1 MTRPDRIFPGIAL
14 MLTFCAL
21 APLIDVAS
29 KLAAQAVPV
38 GTVTLGR
45 YVVQGLLMAPLV
57 VALRLPLRIGGRVLA
72 LSVARA
78 FVSMTATYCF
88 VAAVQVM
95 PIADALAIAF
105 VEPFV
110 ILFIGRFVLH
120 EEVGPRRLAAS
131 VVGFIGALFVIQPSF
146 SHFGA
151 VALFPLGTAVSFALY
166 ILLTR
171 ALSRDVDPVVMQFH
185 TAVFATLLCL
195 PLLALGTSAGLSEL
209 SFGRPEGIFWLW
221 CACVG
226 IASTVSHMAMSYALS
241 FAPSSTLAP
250 LHYFEMLTA
259 TLFGYLVF
267 GDFPNLLT
275 WVGVAIITGSG
286 LYIIHRER
294 ITATRAR
301 QARQPDAASAAAPA
315 SLPPGKAAPGR

>member
-1 MTRPDRIFPGIAL
+1 MSHQDRILPGILL
-14 MLTFCAL
+14 MLGFCII

-45 YVVQGLLMAPLV
+45 YVAQLLLMVPI
-57 VALRLPLRIGGRVLA
+57 VALLGHPWGMSRRA
-72 LSVARA
+72 LGLTFARA
-78 FVSMTATYCF
+78 AVSVMSTYSF
-88 VAAVQVM
+88 VAAVQHM

-110 ILFIGRFVLH
+110 ILFIGRFFMG
-120 EEVGPRRLAAS
+120 EEVGPRRIGAS

-146 SHFGA
+146 AVFGA
-151 VALFPLGTAVSFALY
+151 VALYPLGTAVGFALY

-171 ALSRDVDPVVMQFH
+171 ALSRHMHPVPMNLH
-185 TAVFATLLCL
+185 TAWAAIVILVPF
-195 PLLALGTSAGLSEL
+195 LALGG
-209 SFGRPEGIFWLW
+209 SFDIGQVRFEMPEGIFWLW
-221 CACVG
+221 CFCVG
-226 IASTVSHMAMSYALS
+226 LASTVSHMSMSYALKY
-241 FAPSSTLAP
+241 APSSTLAP

-267 GDFPNLLT
+267 GDFPNALT
-275 WVGVAIITGSG
+275 WVGIGIITASG

-294 ITATRAR
+294 LAAKARA
-301 QARQPDAASAAAPA
+301 ARA
-315 SLPPGKAAPGR
+315 

>member
-1 MTRPDRIFPGIAL
+1 MSHQDRILPGILL
-14 MLTFCAL
+14 MLGFCII

-45 YVVQGLLMAPLV
+45 YVAQLALMVPI
-57 VALRLPLRIGGRVLA
+57 VALLGHPWGMSRRALA
-72 LSVARA
+72 LTFARA
-78 FVSMTATYCF
+78 AVSVLSTYSF
-88 VAAVQVM
+88 VAAVQHM

-110 ILFIGRFVLH
+110 ILFIGRFFMK
-120 EEVGPRRLAAS
+120 EEVGPRRIGAS

-146 SHFGA
+146 AVFGA
-151 VALFPLGTAVSFALY
+151 VALYPLGTAVGFALY

-171 ALSRDVDPVVMQFH
+171 ALSRHMHPVPMNLH
-185 TAVFATLLCL
+185 TAWAAIVILI
-195 PLLALGTSAGLSEL
+195 PILALGGQFDLGQMRFEA
-209 SFGRPEGIFWLW
+209 PEGIFWLW
-221 CACVG
+221 CFCVG
-226 IASTVSHMAMSYALS
+226 LASTVSHMSMSYALKY
-241 FAPSSTLAP
+241 APSSTLAP

-267 GDFPNLLT
+267 GDFPNALT
-275 WVGVAIITGSG
+275 WVGIGIITASG

-294 ITATRAR
+294 LAAKARA
-301 QARQPDAASAAAPA
+301 ARA
-315 SLPPGKAAPGR
+315 

>member
-29 KLAAQAVPV
+29 KLASQAVPV

-120 EEVGPRRLAAS
+120 EEVGPRRLAA
-131 VVGFIGALFVIQPSF
+131 IARADHIPLWQPP
-146 SHFGA
+146 H
-151 VALFPLGTAVSFALY
+151 
-166 ILLTR
+166 
-171 ALSRDVDPVVMQFH
+171 
-185 TAVFATLLCL
+185 
-195 PLLALGTSAGLSEL
+195 AGLAQQTRRGHARSWGCRHPRAHGL
-209 SFGRPEGIFWLW
+209 
-221 CACVG
+221 AC
-226 IASTVSHMAMSYALS
+226 H
-241 FAPSSTLAP
+241 
-250 LHYFEMLTA
+250 
-259 TLFGYLVF
+259 
-267 GDFPNLLT
+267 
-275 WVGVAIITGSG
+275 G
-286 LYIIHRER
+286 L
-294 ITATRAR
+294 
-301 QARQPDAASAAAPA
+301 QARHSHPRRRKRPTGH
-315 SLPPGKAAPGR
+315 LR

>member
-1 MTRPDRIFPGIAL
+1 MSHQDRILPGILL
-14 MLTFCAL
+14 MLGFCII

-45 YVVQGLLMAPLV
+45 YVAQLALMVPI
-57 VALRLPLRIGGRVLA
+57 VALLGHPWGMSRRA
-72 LSVARA
+72 LGLTFARA
-78 FVSMTATYCF
+78 AVSVLSTYSF
-88 VAAVQVM
+88 VAAVQHM

-110 ILFIGRFVLH
+110 ILFIGRFVMG
-120 EEVGPRRLAAS
+120 EEVGPRRIGAS

-146 SHFGA
+146 AVFGT
-151 VALFPLGTAVSFALY
+151 VALYPLGTAVGFALY

-171 ALSRDVDPVVMQFH
+171 ALSRHMHPVPMNLH
-185 TAVFATLLCL
+185 TAWAAIVILIPILTLGGQVD
-195 PLLALGTSAGLSEL
+195 LGQMRFEA
-209 SFGRPEGIFWLW
+209 PEGIFWLW
-221 CACVG
+221 CFCVG
-226 IASTVSHMAMSYALS
+226 LASTVSHMSMSYALKY
-241 FAPSSTLAP
+241 APSSTLAP

-267 GDFPNLLT
+267 GDFPNALT
-275 WVGVAIITGSG
+275 WVGIGIITASG

-294 ITATRAR
+294 LAAKARA
-301 QARQPDAASAAAPA
+301 ARA
-315 SLPPGKAAPGR
+315 

>member
-1 MTRPDRIFPGIAL
+1 MSHQDRILPGILL
-14 MLTFCAL
+14 MLGFCII

-45 YVVQGLLMAPLV
+45 YVAQLALMVPI
-57 VALRLPLRIGGRVLA
+57 VALLGHPWGMSRRA
-72 LSVARA
+72 LGLTFARA
-78 FVSMTATYCF
+78 AVSVLSTYSF
-88 VAAVQVM
+88 VAAVQHM

-110 ILFIGRFVLH
+110 ILFIGRFVMN
-120 EEVGPRRLAAS
+120 EEVGPRRIGAS

-146 SHFGA
+146 AVFGT
-151 VALFPLGTAVSFALY
+151 VALYPLGTAVSFALY

-171 ALSRDVDPVVMQFH
+171 ALSRHMHPVPMNLH
-185 TAVFATLLCL
+185 TAWAAIVILI
-195 PLLALGTSAGLSEL
+195 PILALGGQVDLGQMRFEA
-209 SFGRPEGIFWLW
+209 PEGIFWLW
-221 CACVG
+221 CFCVG
-226 IASTVSHMAMSYALS
+226 LASTVSHMSMSYALKY
-241 FAPSSTLAP
+241 APSSTLAP

-267 GDFPNLLT
+267 GDFPNALT
-275 WVGVAIITGSG
+275 WVGIGIITASG

-294 ITATRAR
+294 LAAKARA
-301 QARQPDAASAAAPA
+301 AR
-315 SLPPGKAAPGR
+315 G

>member
-1 MTRPDRIFPGIAL
+1 MSHQDRILPGILL
-14 MLTFCAL
+14 MLGFCII

-45 YVVQGLLMAPLV
+45 YVAQLLLMMPI
-57 VALRLPLRIGGRVLA
+57 VALLGHPWGMSRRA
-72 LSVARA
+72 LGLTFARA
-78 FVSMTATYCF
+78 AVSILSTYSF
-88 VAAVQVM
+88 VAAVQHM

-110 ILFIGRFVLH
+110 ILFIGRFFMG
-120 EEVGPRRLAAS
+120 EEVGPRRLGAS

-146 SHFGA
+146 SHFGT
-151 VALFPLGTAVSFALY
+151 VALYPLGTAVGFALY

-171 ALSRDVDPVVMQFH
+171 ALSRHMHPVPMNLH
-185 TAVFATLLCL
+185 TAWAAIVI
-195 PLLALGTSAGLSEL
+195 LAPFLAVGGALDIGQLRYEE
-209 SFGRPEGIFWLW
+209 PQGIFWLW
-221 CACVG
+221 CFCVG
-226 IASTVSHMAMSYALS
+226 LASTVSHMSMSYALKY
-241 FAPSSTLAP
+241 APSSTLAP

-267 GDFPNLLT
+267 GDFPNALT
-275 WVGVAIITGSG
+275 WVGIGIITASG

-294 ITATRAR
+294 V
-301 QARQPDAASAAAPA
+301 SAAARGRPA
-315 SLPPGKAAPGR
+315 QG

>member
-1 MTRPDRIFPGIAL
+1 MSHQDRILPGILL
-14 MLTFCAL
+14 MLGFCII

-45 YVVQGLLMAPLV
+45 YVAQLALMVPI
-57 VALRLPLRIGGRVLA
+57 VALLGHPWGMSRRA
-72 LSVARA
+72 LGLTFARA
-78 FVSMTATYCF
+78 AVSVLSTYSF
-88 VAAVQVM
+88 VAAVQHM

-110 ILFIGRFVLH
+110 ILFIGRFVMN
-120 EEVGPRRLAAS
+120 EEVGPRRIGAS

-146 SHFGA
+146 AVFGA
-151 VALFPLGTAVSFALY
+151 VALYPLGTAVGFALY

-171 ALSRDVDPVVMQFH
+171 ALSRHMHPVPMNLH
-185 TAVFATLLCL
+185 TAWAAIVILI
-195 PLLALGTSAGLSEL
+195 PILALGGQFDLGQMRFEL
-209 SFGRPEGIFWLW
+209 PEGIFWLW
-221 CACVG
+221 CFCVG
-226 IASTVSHMAMSYALS
+226 LASTVSHMSMSYALKY
-241 FAPSSTLAP
+241 APSSTLAP

-267 GDFPNLLT
+267 GDFPNALT
-275 WVGVAIITGSG
+275 WVGIGIITASG

-294 ITATRAR
+294 LAAKARA
-301 QARQPDAASAAAPA
+301 ARA
-315 SLPPGKAAPGR
+315 

>member
-1 MTRPDRIFPGIAL
+1 
-14 MLTFCAL
+14 MLGFCII

-45 YVVQGLLMAPLV
+45 YVAQLLLMVPI
-57 VALRLPLRIGGRVLA
+57 VALLGHPWGMSRRALA
-72 LSVARA
+72 LTFARA
-78 FVSMTATYCF
+78 AVSVLSTYSF
-88 VAAVQVM
+88 VAAVQHM

-110 ILFIGRFVLH
+110 ILFIGRFVMH
-120 EEVGPRRLAAS
+120 EEVGPRRIAAS

-146 SHFGA
+146 AVFGV
-151 VALFPLGTAVSFALY
+151 VALYPLGTAVGFALY

-171 ALSRDVDPVVMQFH
+171 ALSRHMHPVPMNLH
-185 TAVFATLLCL
+185 TAWAAIVILI
-195 PLLALGTSAGLSEL
+195 PILALGGQFDIGQVRFET
-209 SFGRPEGIFWLW
+209 PEGIFWLW
-221 CACVG
+221 CFCVG
-226 IASTVSHMAMSYALS
+226 LASTVSHMSMSYALKY
-241 FAPSSTLAP
+241 APSSTLAP

-267 GDFPNLLT
+267 GDFPNALT
-275 WVGVAIITGSG
+275 WVGIGIITASG

-294 ITATRAR
+294 LAAKARA
-301 QARQPDAASAAAPA
+301 AR
-315 SLPPGKAAPGR
+315 G

>member
-1 MTRPDRIFPGIAL
+1 MSHQDRILPGILL
-14 MLTFCAL
+14 MLGFCII

-45 YVVQGLLMAPLV
+45 YVAQLLLMVPI
-57 VALRLPLRIGGRVLA
+57 VALLGHPWGMSRRALA
-72 LSVARA
+72 LTFARA
-78 FVSMTATYCF
+78 AVSVLSTYSF
-88 VAAVQVM
+88 VAAVQHM

-110 ILFIGRFVLH
+110 ILFIGRFVMH
-120 EEVGPRRLAAS
+120 EEVGPRRIAAS

-146 SHFGA
+146 AVFGV
-151 VALFPLGTAVSFALY
+151 VALYPLGTAVGFALY

-171 ALSRDVDPVVMQFH
+171 ALSRHMHPVPMNLH
-185 TAVFATLLCL
+185 TAWAAIVILI
-195 PLLALGTSAGLSEL
+195 PILALGGQFDLGQVRFEA
-209 SFGRPEGIFWLW
+209 PEGIFWLW
-221 CACVG
+221 CFCVG
-226 IASTVSHMAMSYALS
+226 LASTVSHMSMSYALKY
-241 FAPSSTLAP
+241 APSSTLAP

-267 GDFPNLLT
+267 GDFPNALT
-275 WVGVAIITGSG
+275 WVGIGIITASG

-294 ITATRAR
+294 LAAKARA
-301 QARQPDAASAAAPA
+301 AR
-315 SLPPGKAAPGR
+315 G

>member
-1 MTRPDRIFPGIAL
+1 MSHQDRILPGILL
-14 MLTFCAL
+14 MLGFCII

-45 YVVQGLLMAPLV
+45 YVAQLLLMVPI
-57 VALRLPLRIGGRVLA
+57 VALLGHPWGMSRRALA
-72 LSVARA
+72 LTFARA
-78 FVSMTATYCF
+78 AVSVLSTYSF
-88 VAAVQVM
+88 VAAVQHM

-110 ILFIGRFVLH
+110 ILFIGRFVMK
-120 EEVGPRRLAAS
+120 EEVGPRRIGAS

-146 SHFGA
+146 AVFG
-151 VALFPLGTAVSFALY
+151 VIALYPLGTAVGFALY

-171 ALSRDVDPVVMQFH
+171 ALSRHMHPVPMNLH
-185 TAVFATLLCL
+185 TAWAAIVILI
-195 PLLALGTSAGLSEL
+195 PILALGGQIDLGQMRFEA
-209 SFGRPEGIFWLW
+209 PEGIFWLW
-221 CACVG
+221 CFCVG
-226 IASTVSHMAMSYALS
+226 LASTVSHMSMSYALKY
-241 FAPSSTLAP
+241 APSSTLAP

-267 GDFPNLLT
+267 GDFPNALT
-275 WVGVAIITGSG
+275 WVGIGIITASG

-294 ITATRAR
+294 LAAKARAA
-301 QARQPDAASAAAPA
+301 QA
-315 SLPPGKAAPGR
+315 

>member
-1 MTRPDRIFPGIAL
+1 MSHQDRILPGILL
-14 MLTFCAL
+14 MLGFCII

-45 YVVQGLLMAPLV
+45 YVAQLLLMVPI
-57 VALRLPLRIGGRVLA
+57 VALLGHPWGMSRRALA
-72 LSVARA
+72 LTFARA
-78 FVSMTATYCF
+78 AVSVLSTYSF
-88 VAAVQVM
+88 VAAVQHM

-110 ILFIGRFVLH
+110 ILFIGRFVMH
-120 EEVGPRRLAAS
+120 EEVGPRRIAAS

-146 SHFGA
+146 AVFGV
-151 VALFPLGTAVSFALY
+151 VALYPLGTAVGFALY

-171 ALSRDVDPVVMQFH
+171 ALSRHMHPVPMNLH
-185 TAVFATLLCL
+185 TAWAAIVILI
-195 PLLALGTSAGLSEL
+195 PILALGGQFDIGQVRFET
-209 SFGRPEGIFWLW
+209 PEGIFWLW
-221 CACVG
+221 CFCVG
-226 IASTVSHMAMSYALS
+226 LASTVSHMSMSYALKY
-241 FAPSSTLAP
+241 APSSTLAP

-267 GDFPNLLT
+267 GDFPNALT
-275 WVGVAIITGSG
+275 WVGIGIITASG

-294 ITATRAR
+294 LAAKARA
-301 QARQPDAASAAAPA
+301 AR
-315 SLPPGKAAPGR
+315 G

>member
-1 MTRPDRIFPGIAL
+1 M
-14 MLTFCAL
+14 
-21 APLIDVAS
+21 
-29 KLAAQAVPV
+29 
-38 GTVTLGR
+38 
-45 YVVQGLLMAPLV
+45 
-57 VALRLPLRIGGRVLA
+57 
-72 LSVARA
+72 
-78 FVSMTATYCF
+78 
-88 VAAVQVM
+88 
-95 PIADALAIAF
+95 
-105 VEPFV
+105 
-110 ILFIGRFVLH
+110 
-120 EEVGPRRLAAS
+120 
-131 VVGFIGALFVIQPSF
+131 IQPSF

-151 VALFPLGTAVSFALY
+151 VAFFPLGTAVSFALY

-171 ALSRDVDPVVMQFH
+171 ALSRDVDPVTMQFH

-195 PLLALGTSAGLSEL
+195 PLLALGGIAGLTEL

-267 GDFPNLLT
+267 GDFPNPLT
-275 WVGVAIITGSG
+275 WIGVAIITGSG

-294 ITATRAR
+294 VTATQARRAR
-301 QARQPDAASAAAPA
+301 RPDAALAAAPA
-315 SLPPGKAAPGR
+315 SPPPG

>member
-1 MTRPDRIFPGIAL
+1 MTHPDRIFPGIAL
-14 MLTFCAL
+14 MLGFCII

-29 KLAAQAVPV
+29 KLAAQGVPV

-45 YVVQGLLMAPLV
+45 YVAQMLLMLPI
-57 VALRLPLRIGGRVLA
+57 VALLGHPFGMTRRAAVLTF
-72 LSVARA
+72 ARA
-78 FVSMTATYCF
+78 AVSIVATYSF

-110 ILFIGRFVLH
+110 ILFIGRFFLG
-120 EEVGPRRLAAS
+120 EEVGPRRLGAS

-146 SHFGA
+146 ITFGA
-151 VALFPLGTAVSFALY
+151 VALFPLGTAVGFALY

-171 ALSRDVDPVVMQFH
+171 ALSRHMHPVPMQLH
-185 TAVFATLLCL
+185 TAWAAIVLLA
-195 PLLALGTSAGLSEL
+195 PVLALGGPLEIGQLRFEL
-209 SFGRPEGIFWLW
+209 PEGIFWLW
-221 CACVG
+221 CFCVG
-226 IASTVSHMAMSYALS
+226 LASTVSHMSMSFALK

-267 GDFPNLLT
+267 GDFPNALT

-294 ITATRAR
+294 VTARAQRAR
-301 QARQPDAASAAAPA
+301 RSDAPSAPKPASAP
-315 SLPPGKAAPGR
+315 

>member
-1 MTRPDRIFPGIAL
+1 MSHQDRILPGILL
-14 MLTFCAL
+14 MLGFCII

-45 YVVQGLLMAPLV
+45 YVAQLLLMVPI
-57 VALRLPLRIGGRVLA
+57 VALLGQPWGMSRRALA
-72 LSVARA
+72 LTFARA
-78 FVSMTATYCF
+78 AVSVLSTYSF
-88 VAAVQVM
+88 VAAVQHM

-110 ILFIGRFVLH
+110 ILFIGRFVMN
-120 EEVGPRRLAAS
+120 EEVGPRRIAAS

-146 SHFGA
+146 AVFGV
-151 VALFPLGTAVSFALY
+151 VALYPLGTAVGFALY

-171 ALSRDVDPVVMQFH
+171 ALSRHMHPVPMNLH
-185 TAVFATLLCL
+185 TAWAAIVILI
-195 PLLALGTSAGLSEL
+195 PILALGGQFDIGQVRFEA
-209 SFGRPEGIFWLW
+209 PEGIFWLW
-221 CACVG
+221 CFCVG
-226 IASTVSHMAMSYALS
+226 LASTVSHMSMSYALKY
-241 FAPSSTLAP
+241 APSSTLAP

-267 GDFPNLLT
+267 GDFPNALT
-275 WVGVAIITGSG
+275 WVGIGIITASG

-294 ITATRAR
+294 LAAKARA
-301 QARQPDAASAAAPA
+301 AR
-315 SLPPGKAAPGR
+315 G

>member
-1 MTRPDRIFPGIAL
+1 MSHQDRILPGILL
-14 MLTFCAL
+14 MLGFCII

-45 YVVQGLLMAPLV
+45 YVAQLLLMVPI
-57 VALRLPLRIGGRVLA
+57 VALLGHPWGMSRRA
-72 LSVARA
+72 LGLTFARA
-78 FVSMTATYCF
+78 AVSVMSTYSF
-88 VAAVQVM
+88 VAAVQHM

-110 ILFIGRFVLH
+110 ILFIGRFFMG
-120 EEVGPRRLAAS
+120 EEVGPRRIGAS

-146 SHFGA
+146 AVFGA
-151 VALFPLGTAVSFALY
+151 VALYPLGTAVGFALY

-171 ALSRDVDPVVMQFH
+171 ALSRHMHPVPMNLH
-185 TAVFATLLCL
+185 TAWAAIVILV
-195 PLLALGTSAGLSEL
+195 PILALGGSLDIGQVRFEM
-209 SFGRPEGIFWLW
+209 PEGIFWLW
-221 CACVG
+221 CFCVG
-226 IASTVSHMAMSYALS
+226 LASTVSHMSMSYALKY
-241 FAPSSTLAP
+241 APSSTLAP

-267 GDFPNLLT
+267 GDFPNALT
-275 WVGVAIITGSG
+275 WVGIGIITVSG

-294 ITATRAR
+294 LAAKARA
-301 QARQPDAASAAAPA
+301 ARA
-315 SLPPGKAAPGR
+315 

>member
-1 MTRPDRIFPGIAL
+1 MSHQDRILPGILL
-14 MLTFCAL
+14 MLGFCII

-45 YVVQGLLMAPLV
+45 YVAQLLLMVPI
-57 VALRLPLRIGGRVLA
+57 VALLGHPWGMSRRA
-72 LSVARA
+72 LGLTFARA
-78 FVSMTATYCF
+78 AVSILSTYSF
-88 VAAVQVM
+88 VAAVQHM

-110 ILFIGRFVLH
+110 ILFIGRFFMG
-120 EEVGPRRLAAS
+120 EEVGPRRIGAS

-146 SHFGA
+146 AVFGA
-151 VALFPLGTAVSFALY
+151 VALYPLGTAVGFALY

-171 ALSRDVDPVVMQFH
+171 ALSRHMHPVPMNLH
-185 TAVFATLLCL
+185 TAWAAILILI
-195 PLLALGTSAGLSEL
+195 PILALGGQLEIGQMRFEA
-209 SFGRPEGIFWLW
+209 PEGIFWLW
-221 CACVG
+221 CFCVG
-226 IASTVSHMAMSYALS
+226 LASTVSHMSMSYALKY
-241 FAPSSTLAP
+241 APSSTLAP

-267 GDFPNLLT
+267 GDFPNALT
-275 WVGVAIITGSG
+275 WVGIGIITASG

-294 ITATRAR
+294 LAAKARA
-301 QARQPDAASAAAPA
+301 ARA
-315 SLPPGKAAPGR
+315 

>member
-1 MTRPDRIFPGIAL
+1 MSHQDRILPGILL
-14 MLTFCAL
+14 MLGFCII

-45 YVVQGLLMAPLV
+45 YVAQLLLMMPI
-57 VALRLPLRIGGRVLA
+57 VALLGHPWGMSRRA
-72 LSVARA
+72 LGLTFARA
-78 FVSMTATYCF
+78 AVSILSTYSF
-88 VAAVQVM
+88 VAAVQHM

-110 ILFIGRFVLH
+110 ILFIGRFFMG
-120 EEVGPRRLAAS
+120 EEVGPRRLGAS

-146 SHFGA
+146 SHFGT
-151 VALFPLGTAVSFALY
+151 VALYPLGTAVGFALY

-171 ALSRDVDPVVMQFH
+171 ALSRHMHPVPMNLH
-185 TAVFATLLCL
+185 TAWAAIVI
-195 PLLALGTSAGLSEL
+195 LAPFLAVGGALDIGQMRYEE
-209 SFGRPEGIFWLW
+209 PQGIFWLW
-221 CACVG
+221 CFCVG
-226 IASTVSHMAMSYALS
+226 LASTVSHMSMSYALKY
-241 FAPSSTLAP
+241 APSSTLAP

-267 GDFPNLLT
+267 GDFPNALT
-275 WVGVAIITGSG
+275 WVGIGIITASG

-294 ITATRAR
+294 V
-301 QARQPDAASAAAPA
+301 SAAARGRPA
-315 SLPPGKAAPGR
+315 QG

>member
-1 MTRPDRIFPGIAL
+1 MSHQDRILPGILL
-14 MLTFCAL
+14 MLGFCII

-45 YVVQGLLMAPLV
+45 YVAQLALMVPI
-57 VALRLPLRIGGRVLA
+57 VALLGHPWGMSRRA
-72 LSVARA
+72 LGLTFARA
-78 FVSMTATYCF
+78 AVSVLSTYSF
-88 VAAVQVM
+88 VAAVQHM

-110 ILFIGRFVLH
+110 ILFIGRFVMH
-120 EEVGPRRLAAS
+120 EEVGPRRIGAS

-146 SHFGA
+146 AVFGV
-151 VALFPLGTAVSFALY
+151 VALYPLGTAVGFALY

-171 ALSRDVDPVVMQFH
+171 ALSRHMHPVPMNLH
-185 TAVFATLLCL
+185 TAWAAIVILI
-195 PLLALGTSAGLSEL
+195 PILALGGQVDLGQMRFEA
-209 SFGRPEGIFWLW
+209 PEGIFWLW
-221 CACVG
+221 CFCVG
-226 IASTVSHMAMSYALS
+226 LASTVSHMSMSYALKY
-241 FAPSSTLAP
+241 APSSTLAP

-267 GDFPNLLT
+267 GDFPNALT
-275 WVGVAIITGSG
+275 WVGIGIITASG

-294 ITATRAR
+294 LAAKARA
-301 QARQPDAASAAAPA
+301 AR
-315 SLPPGKAAPGR
+315 G

>member
-1 MTRPDRIFPGIAL
+1 MSHQDRILPGILL
-14 MLTFCAL
+14 MLGFCII

-45 YVVQGLLMAPLV
+45 YVAQLLLMVPI
-57 VALRLPLRIGGRVLA
+57 VALLGHPWGMSRRALA
-72 LSVARA
+72 LTFARA
-78 FVSMTATYCF
+78 AVSVLSTYSF
-88 VAAVQVM
+88 VAAVQHM

-110 ILFIGRFVLH
+110 ILFIGRFVMG
-120 EEVGPRRLAAS
+120 EEVGPRRIGAS

-146 SHFGA
+146 AVFGA
-151 VALFPLGTAVSFALY
+151 VALYPLGTAVGFALY

-171 ALSRDVDPVVMQFH
+171 ALSRHMHPVPMNLH
-185 TAVFATLLCL
+185 TAWAAIVILIPILTLGGQFD
-195 PLLALGTSAGLSEL
+195 LGQMRFEL
-209 SFGRPEGIFWLW
+209 PEGIFWLW
-221 CACVG
+221 CFCVG
-226 IASTVSHMAMSYALS
+226 LASTVSHMSMSYALKY
-241 FAPSSTLAP
+241 APSSTLAP

-267 GDFPNLLT
+267 GDFPNALT
-275 WVGVAIITGSG
+275 WVGIGIITASG

-294 ITATRAR
+294 LAAKARA
-301 QARQPDAASAAAPA
+301 ARA
-315 SLPPGKAAPGR
+315 

>member
-1 MTRPDRIFPGIAL
+1 MSHQDRILPGILL
-14 MLTFCAL
+14 MLGFCII

-45 YVVQGLLMAPLV
+45 YVAQLLLMVPI
-57 VALRLPLRIGGRVLA
+57 VALLGHPWGMSRRALA
-72 LSVARA
+72 LTFARA
-78 FVSMTATYCF
+78 AVSVLSTYSF
-88 VAAVQVM
+88 VAAVQHM

-110 ILFIGRFVLH
+110 ILFIGRFVMH
-120 EEVGPRRLAAS
+120 EEVGPRRIAAS

-146 SHFGA
+146 AVFGV
-151 VALFPLGTAVSFALY
+151 VALYPLGTAVGFALY

-171 ALSRDVDPVVMQFH
+171 ALSRHMHPVPMNLH
-185 TAVFATLLCL
+185 TAWAAIVILI
-195 PLLALGTSAGLSEL
+195 PILALGGQFDIGQVRFEA
-209 SFGRPEGIFWLW
+209 PEGIFWLW
-221 CACVG
+221 CFCVG
-226 IASTVSHMAMSYALS
+226 LASTVSHMSMSYALKY
-241 FAPSSTLAP
+241 APSSTLAP

-267 GDFPNLLT
+267 GDFPNALT
-275 WVGVAIITGSG
+275 WVGIGIITASG

-294 ITATRAR
+294 LAAKARA
-301 QARQPDAASAAAPA
+301 AR
-315 SLPPGKAAPGR
+315 G